1 MILADSDILERV
13 RSGQLIVESFEEK
26 NLTPNGYD
34 LTIGEIFIPAR
45 GKRMDA
51 GTVHVPALTWFL
63 IGTREVVDMP
73 RDIVGQLWIRT
84 TWARKGIMS
93 SFGKVDAGFR
103 GNLTFSA
110 FNASPGEVEISVG
123 DRFAQI
129 IFLKAS
135 GKSEK
140 DYGERS
146 GNYQDERGI
155 TLEPRRKAL

>member
-13 RSGQLIVESFEEK
+13 RSGQLIVGNFEEK

-34 LTIGEIFIPAR
+34 LTVGEILIPALE
-45 GKRMDA
+45 KKNA
-51 GTVHVPALTWFL
+51 GTIAVPSLTWFL
-63 IGTREVVDMP
+63 IGTKEVVDMP

-84 TWARKGIMS
+84 SWARKGIMN
-93 SFGKVDAGFR
+93 SFGKIDAGFR
-103 GNLTFSA
+103 GNLTLSA
-110 FNASPGEVEISVG
+110 FNASSGEVEISVG

-135 GKSEK
+135 RKSEK

-155 TLEPRRKAL
+155 TLEPRKKAL